1 MHAFPTRYQL
11 AELGALL
18 ADPSRAAIVL
28 ALTDGS
34 ARPAGE
40 LARVAGVAPA
50 TASAH
55 LRRLVAGGLLAA
67 LPQGRHRYYRIA
79 SETAAQ
85 VLETLP
91 LLHARPAHSAR
102 APRDDPAL
110 AYARTCYRHLAGQL
124 GVAVYD
130 WLSREGD
137 LKLGADALQFDRDAL
152 QLTPRGAARLREADL
167 LADDAHAAG
176 LRGRAC
182 LDWTERRFHLGG
194 TLGVQLTARMLERGW
209 LRRTG
214 QTRALALTPPGRAG
228 LRRLGVAVDDRG

>member
-40 LARVAGVAPA
+40 LARIAGVAPA

-55 LRRLVAGGLLAA
+55 LQRLVAGGLLAA

-91 LLHARPAHSAR
+91 LLYARPPHSERAR
-102 APRDDPAL
+102 RDDPAL
-110 AYARTCYRHLAGQL
+110 AYARTCYKHLAGRL

-130 WLSREGD
+130 WLCREGD

-152 QLTPRGAARLREADL
+152 QLTARGATRLHE
-167 LADDAHAAG
+167 AG
-176 LRGRAC
+176 LLDDEAQTALAGRAC

-194 TLGVQLTARMLERGW
+194 PLGVQLTARMLERGW
-209 LRRTG
+209 LRRSTE
-214 QTRALALTPPGRAG
+214 TRALALTPPGRAG
-228 LRRLGVAVDDRG
+228 LRKLGVAVDAR